1 MDGGTSSHPV
11 IALVDH
17 RELTRTALIRSF
29 GEALPGA
36 VCIGAAHVEDL
47 AKLATENLR
56 VVILHIGHSDQG
68 RGSELE
74 IIAAARSAI
83 APVPLITLAENADE
97 ESLRASIEGGASAH
111 LTTGMPLE
119 IAAATLRL
127 VMLGG
132 TSFPIPSFLVK
143 RRGKCGSSETDES
156 LRFHCLSDPLTQREE
171 EVLRL
176 VGEGAQNKMIAYRL
190 NMSENTVKVHLH
202 RILQKFHLHNRTEA
216 ALAAGPYFGV
226 PNPRQLHPPMPRER
240 HLLSDAH
247 LLSEPPPFQP
257 KVS

>member
-1 MDGGTSSHPV
+1 MDGTNSHPI

-36 VCIGAAHVEDL
+36 VCIGAAYVEDL
-47 AKLATENLR
+47 GKLATENLR
-56 VVILHIGHSDQG
+56 VVILHIGHPESG
-68 RGSELE
+68 HGSELE
-74 IIAAARSAI
+74 MIASARSAV
-83 APVPLITLAENADE
+83 APVPLITLAEHADE

-111 LTTGMPLE
+111 LTTEMPLE

-132 TSFPIPSFLVK
+132 TSFPIPSFLLK
-143 RRGKCGSSETDES
+143 RRGKFGSDADDG
-156 LRFHCLSDPLTQREE
+156 LKLHCLSDPLTHREE
-171 EVLRL
+171 EVLKL

-216 ALAAGPYFGV
+216 ALAAGTYFGV
-226 PNPRQLHPPMPRER
+226 PHPREIRTEMPREQ
-240 HLLSDAH
+240 HLVN
-247 LLSEPPPFQP
+247 EPTPFLT
-257 KVS
+257 KAS